1 MGLLMAVAADGV
13 SAEAAAV
20 GAAVESSVLFLGGLA
35 GGINW
40 TTVPTNIGIFI
51 LDTSRRA
58 TALAPAAAPGAVLQ
72 NYTPINLQ

>member
-1 MGLLMAVAADGV
+1 MAVAADGV

-40 TTVPTNIGIFI
+40 TTVPTNIWNIGYFP
-51 LDTSRRA
+51 
-58 TALAPAAAPGAVLQ
+58 TALPLPLELCSKIILQ
-72 NYTPINLQ
+72 STCSDM